1 MVKISFLFSTLLLKH
16 LNIDYMLINT
26 CIVYILIGLNI
37 SSISTVHLHGRNIFS
52 KGYVIS
58 PLFSVQH
65 PVKLQRE
72 VKGAGDCNC
81 AEEIL
86 QQVGLVDAEHQAVLL
101 HQVQVHLEHLSGS
114 KSMKIKGSPGTS

>member
-1 MVKISFLFSTLLLKH
+1 MFG
-16 LNIDYMLINT
+16 LI
-26 CIVYILIGLNI
+26 CIYG
-37 SSISTVHLHGRNIFS
+37 F
-52 KGYVIS
+52 S

-65 PVKLQRE
+65 PVKLKSE

-101 HQVQVHLEHLSGS
+101 HQVQVHLEHIFGS

>member
-1 MVKISFLFSTLLLKH
+1 MSG
-16 LNIDYMLINT
+16 LI
-26 CIVYILIGLNI
+26 CI
-37 SSISTVHLHGRNIFS
+37 
-52 KGYVIS
+52 GYGFS

-65 PVKLQRE
+65 PVKLKCE

-114 KSMKIKGSPGTS
+114 KSMTNKGSPGTG

>member
-1 MVKISFLFSTLLLKH
+1 
-16 LNIDYMLINT
+16 MLINT

-65 PVKLQRE
+65 PVKLEGE
-72 VKGAGDCNC
+72 VEGAGDCNG
-81 AEEIL
+81 AEEII
-86 QQVGLVDAEHQAVLL
+86 QEVGLVDTKHQAVLL
-101 HQVQVHLEHLSGS
+101 QQVEVHLDTALGS
-114 KSMKIKGSPGTS
+114 SRRRTKGSPETD

>member
-1 MVKISFLFSTLLLKH
+1 MSG
-16 LNIDYMLINT
+16 LI
-26 CIVYILIGLNI
+26 CIGYGL
-37 SSISTVHLHGRNIFS
+37 
-52 KGYVIS
+52 S

-65 PVKLQRE
+65 PVKLKCE
-72 VKGAGDCNC
+72 VKGAGNCNC

-114 KSMKIKGSPGTS
+114 SRMRIICSPGTG

>member
-1 MVKISFLFSTLLLKH
+1 MFG
-16 LNIDYMLINT
+16 LI
-26 CIVYILIGLNI
+26 CIYG
-37 SSISTVHLHGRNIFS
+37 F
-52 KGYVIS
+52 S

-65 PVKLQRE
+65 PVKLKSE
-72 VKGAGDCNC
+72 VKGTGDCNC

-114 KSMKIKGSPGTS
+114 KSLTNKGSPGTG